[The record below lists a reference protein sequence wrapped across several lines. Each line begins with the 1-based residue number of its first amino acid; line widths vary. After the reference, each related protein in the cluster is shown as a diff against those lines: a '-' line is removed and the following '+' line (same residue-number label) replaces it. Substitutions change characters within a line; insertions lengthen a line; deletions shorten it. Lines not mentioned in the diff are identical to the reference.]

1 MPDRSHSRR
10 LAQVQK
16 SFAAK
21 GIDGFFVTAKE
32 NVTYLSGF
40 NNDESF
46 LFITR
51 RARYFLT
58 DSRYVEEARKEA
70 VGFSIVLRGSQSYP
84 EMLRA
89 LADKEKCARIGFEA
103 SKVSHA
109 FYISMCKALGTA
121 RLVPVHCLV
130 EKLRAKKE
138 PLEIRHIRKA
148 VEITAAGVRHL
159 AATLAPGMTEKEI
172 QARLEYQTK
181 MLGSEKPAFDIII
194 AAGAKS
200 SMPHAVSDDRSVV
213 RDEDMVLVDMGV
225 VSGGYHSDLTRCFF
239 LGKIPPFKRKIYDI
253 VLQAQ
258 ERGIRRIKPGIAV
271 REIDAA
277 CRGYIEKRGYGRLFG
292 HGTGHGVG
300 LEIHEA
306 PTVSGKSSEVL
317 EPGMVVTVE
326 PGIYLPGRFGVR
338 IEDMVLVTDKGHEVL
353 TRDID
358 KRI

>member
-1 MPDRSHSRR
+1 VPDKRVARVLKAFSR
-10 LAQVQK
+10 A
-16 SFAAK
+16 
-21 GIDGFFVTAKE
+21 GIDGFFVSAKE

-51 RARYFLT
+51 KARYFLT
-58 DSRYVEEARKEA
+58 DSRYVEQARREA
-70 VGFSIVLRGSQSYP
+70 VGYKVILREAKSYP
-84 EMLRA
+84 QMVRD
-89 LADKEKCARIGFEA
+89 LADKEKCFRVGFEA
-103 SKVSHA
+103 PKVSHS
-109 FYISMCKALGTA
+109 FYLALCKALGA
-121 RLVPVHCLV
+121 SRLVPVSGLV
-130 EKLRAKKE
+130 ENLRIRKE
-138 PLEIRHIRKA
+138 AHEIRHLRKA

-159 AATLAPGMTEKEI
+159 AATLAPGMSEKDI

-200 SMPHAVSDDRSVV
+200 SMPHAVPDNRSLVKE
-213 RDEDMVLVDMGV
+213 EDMVLVDMGV

-239 LGKIPPFKRKIYDI
+239 LGKIPPFRRKIYDT

-258 ERGIRRIKPGIAV
+258 ERGIRRIRPGAPTRDV
-271 REIDAA
+271 DAA
-277 CRGYIEKRGYGRLFG
+277 CRDFIHKKGYGKLFG

-306 PTVSGKSSEVL
+306 PTVSGRSTEIL

-326 PGIYLPGRFGVR
+326 PGIYLPGQFGVR